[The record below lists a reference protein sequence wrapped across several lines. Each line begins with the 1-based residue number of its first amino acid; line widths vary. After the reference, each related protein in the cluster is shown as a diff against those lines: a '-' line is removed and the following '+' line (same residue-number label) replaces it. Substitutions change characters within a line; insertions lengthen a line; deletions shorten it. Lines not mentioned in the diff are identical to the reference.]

1 MPVTTY
7 QLTASGLRAV
17 PHPAESLKAAADHEP
32 GDGVYTV
39 ANAQQGTG
47 ALKLTAHLTR
57 LQDSAQREG
66 IALTLTP
73 EQIRAALRQ
82 AISGAG
88 YAGDVKFRIT
98 VPRHTPNH
106 IYISLEPFGGYPAHN
121 YTDGVKVI
129 TAANSAR
136 HNPAAKDSA
145 WMHDRKA
152 IEDALPA
159 NVHTAILLDGHGNL
173 LEGTSSNFYAIM
185 NDTLYTAQDGV
196 LPGTA
201 QQIVLEVAPGV
212 LPVERQPVN
221 MADVP
226 RLQEAFITSSSRGV
240 MPVTQIDDVVLN
252 NGSVGPFTLSI
263 RDAYQQW
270 VNAHLEVI

>member
-39 ANAQQGTG
+39 ANTQQGTG